1 MATLID
7 IKGIGDTYASKL
19 ADLGINTQEELLKA
33 GVAPKDRQNIAEK
46 TGISGKLILRWLNM
60 ADLSRI
66 GGITEAYANLLEH
79 AGVDT
84 VPELAQRNAKNL
96 YAKMQEVNEE
106 KKAVK
111 EMPSE
116 EEVTTWVS
124 EAKKLPR
131 AINY

>member
-1 MATLID
+1 MAKLID
-7 IKGIGDTYASKL
+7 IKGIGETYASKL
-19 ADLGINTQEELLKA
+19 AELNISTQEELLKA
-33 GVAPKDRQNIAEK
+33 GTAPKDRQNIADK
-46 TGISGKLILRWLNM
+46 TGISKKLILRWLNM
-60 ADLSRI
+60 ADLARI
-66 GGITEAYANLLEH
+66 GGIDEACANLLEH

-96 YAKMQEVNEE
+96 FAKMQEVNEE

-116 EEVTTWVS
+116 EEVATWVN
-124 EAKKLPR
+124 EAKNLPR